1 MYEYHLPN
9 GMRVILVPRPG
20 IDVCTANITY
30 HVGSAR
36 EGLGVT
42 GATHFLEHLQFKGSE
57 KFKGK
62 EGMWKLEELGMYMNA
77 TTYLDRTNF
86 FEVMQTKDLNE
97 AIIREADRMFEP

>member
-1 MYEYHLPN
+1 MSFTPGKTYKDMYEYHLPN

-42 GATHFLEHLQFKGSE
+42 GATHFLEHLQLREVKNLRVKRACGSS
-57 KFKGK
+57 KS
-62 EGMWKLEELGMYMNA
+62 
-77 TTYLDRTNF
+77 
-86 FEVMQTKDLNE
+86 
-97 AIIREADRMFEP
+97 